1 MKKAFVIVLSVLMMA
16 VLLVGCGDKNDVA
29 TPDSATPDSSVSSK
43 ITETTKVIETTTEGG
58 TVEQDKEGNVIEKD
72 KSGEIV
78 SVKDEDGKI
87 IEITEYI
94 TTHTYVVDGSG
105 DDDSSD
111 SDSSDS
117 GSSSRSSDSGSQS
130 SSKTEEGSKEDAPK
144 PTIGEEDM
152 DEYELPIL

>member
-1 MKKAFVIVLSVLMMA
+1 MKKAFIIALSVLMMT
-16 VLLVGCGDKNDVA
+16 LLLAGCGKKETA
-29 TPDSATPDSSVSSK
+29 TSDSATPDSSVSSK

-94 TTHTYVVDGSG
+94 TAHTYVVEGSG

-117 GSSSRSSDSGSQS
+117 SSSSRSSDSGSQS

-144 PTIGEEDM
+144 PTIAEEDM